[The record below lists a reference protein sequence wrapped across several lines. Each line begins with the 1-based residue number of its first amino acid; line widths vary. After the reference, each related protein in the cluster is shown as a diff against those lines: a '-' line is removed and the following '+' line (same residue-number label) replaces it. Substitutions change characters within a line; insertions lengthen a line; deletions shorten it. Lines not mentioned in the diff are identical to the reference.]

1 MIRSMHSSR
10 HAGLWKALQ
19 ATHAGGVTMEGA
31 ARVATGGL
39 HEVPRLRSSRVVD
52 DLYSSVS
59 PHRCVIDQCGPDHR
73 CRHHSIASE
82 HRPS

>member
-1 MIRSMHSSR
+1 MHSSR

-52 DLYSSVS
+52 DL
-59 PHRCVIDQCGPDHR
+59 
-73 CRHHSIASE
+73 
-82 HRPS
+82 